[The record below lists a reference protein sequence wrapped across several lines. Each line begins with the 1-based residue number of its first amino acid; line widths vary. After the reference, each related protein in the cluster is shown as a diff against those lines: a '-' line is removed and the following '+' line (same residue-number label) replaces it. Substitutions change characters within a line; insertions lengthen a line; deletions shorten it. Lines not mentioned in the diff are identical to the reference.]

1 MKLNMKKP
9 RLLFTILFLF
19 SILLTYTSSFAQK
32 TEKGKTV
39 KLEFKVD
46 GVCEMCKTVIENA
59 AYVKGVKMA
68 SWDKMSGNMTVVYRP
83 DKTDENSIHQNI
95 AKAGYDTEKLKATD
109 EDYAKLPNCCMYR
122 DGLEKH

>member
-1 MKLNMKKP
+1 MKKP
-9 RLLFTILFLF
+9 ILLFIILFTVLF
-19 SILLTYTSSFAQK
+19 TSTSSFSQE
-32 TEKGKTV
+32 TEKGKTL

-46 GVCEMCKTVIENA
+46 GVCEMCKNVIENA

-83 DKTDENSIHQNI
+83 DKTNEDAIHQNI

-109 EDYAKLPNCCMYR
+109 EDYAKLPNCCKYR
-122 DGLEKH
+122 DGLDKH